1 MGVSGG
7 RSRHR
12 PPHRTVR
19 ARLGAWVNE
28 SDHESRSGSL
38 LRGFGWLVALWLLG
52 VALFVLFFARA
63 T

>member
-1 MGVSGG
+1 
-7 RSRHR
+7 
-12 PPHRTVR
+12 
-19 ARLGAWVNE
+19 LGAWVNE